1 MSLTVPPIKLLRY
14 LFVLRV
20 NSTLVRLAPCPPAN
34 FAYALACVI
43 ADRLSTAEAKPWRKA
58 VATWEGHD
66 MGGDGD
72 KAVEPVDPRTNEA
85 RANQRGVSTLPKGKP
100 MVGALPDAVWP
111 IDAAIHV
118 YPGKQIY
125 GQGEQILWELKL
137 LGGSAEHALFLEILL
152 PAIEAAGSTRHARW
166 QRGVPLWGH
175 YDIDEVYVGQ
185 GLRWQPLVQQ
195 GKLDFAL
202 QPSASQW
209 RSELPLQSKQRYPP
223 RTLTWLTP
231 FAFAQAQAG
240 EPANAPRPE
249 PRPPDLRTILSV
261 AGERI
266 ERYAPG
272 WLNAGPGDKASA
284 WQAVLQQAQASRVVS
299 AELYLPP
306 KGWPGQG
313 LGEQS
318 FNQLPQAAIPYLT
331 LASILH
337 IGDYAHWGYGS
348 FALSQ

>member
-34 FAYALACVI
+34 FAYTLACVI
-43 ADRLSTAEAKPWRKA
+43 ADRLSTVEAKPWRKA
-58 VATWEGHD
+58 VATWEGHE

-72 KAVEPVDPRTNEA
+72 NGEA
-85 RANQRGVSTLPKGKP
+85 GELRADKRGTSTLPKGKP
-100 MVGALPDAVWP
+100 MVAALPDAVWP

-137 LGGSAEHALFLEILL
+137 LGGSAEHALFLETLL
-152 PAIEAAGSTRHARW
+152 PAVEAAGSTRHARW
-166 QRGVPLWGH
+166 QRGVKLWGH
-175 YDIDEVYVGQ
+175 YDIDAVYVAQ

-195 GKLDFAL
+195 GKIDLAV
-202 QPSASQW
+202 QPSPVQW
-209 RSELPLQSKQRYPP
+209 RQELPLQSKHRYPP

-231 FAFAQAQAG
+231 FAFAATQNINTANIAQG
-240 EPANAPRPE
+240 D
-249 PRPPDLRTILSV
+249 PRPPDLLTILRA

-266 ERYAPG
+266 EQYAPG
-272 WLNAGPGDKASA
+272 WLNDGPSGKANP
-284 WQAVLQQAQASRVVS
+284 WQTALQQAQASRVVH
-299 AELYLPP
+299 AELYQLR

-313 LGEQS
+313 IGEQS
-318 FNQLPQAAIPYLT
+318 FNQVPHAAIPYLT

-337 IGDYAHWGYGS
+337 IGQYTHWGYGT
-348 FALSQ
+348 FALTQ